1 MLVLIIK
8 GNLNMGF
15 GKLNLDFFMKRVV
28 LLRFVK
34 DCYIKVLN
42 AEDLFPGSVFLL
54 QGTYTV
60 RSKWNRCQR
69 HFKSDAVV
77 QR

>member
-42 AEDLFPGSVFLL
+42 AEDLFTGSVFYYKGHTLYAAS
-54 QGTYTV
+54 GTDV
-60 RSKWNRCQR
+60 KDIS
-69 HFKSDAVV
+69 SLML
-77 QR
+77 